1 MHIDVTQHIG
11 SSTRDVGVRDLDGKP
26 ARTVI
31 VSRTYDTTPADLW
44 DAVTTAERIPRWLMP
59 ISGELRL
66 GGRYQLHGNA
76 AGEILVC
83 EPPRHLKVTWE
94 YGGKVSWVEVHIG
107 KEGSG
112 SRLTIEHLAV
122 VDEHWDEFGPGA
134 TGVGWDLMV
143 LGLTQH
149 VATGSATVAEEG
161 MAWMMSENGKA
172 FVRASSEAW
181 GRADVASG
189 ADAATAAA
197 AVSRT
202 TAAYTGA

>member
-1 MHIDVTQHIG
+1 MDIDVTQHIG
-11 SSTRDVGVRDLDGKP
+11 NSTREVGVRDHDGKP

-44 DAVTTAERIPRWLMP
+44 EAITTADRIPRWLMP
-59 ISGELRL
+59 ISGDLRL

-94 YGGKVSWVEVHIG
+94 YAGKMSWVEVHIA
-107 KEGSG
+107 KQGSG
-112 SRLTIEHLAV
+112 SRLTVEHLAV
-122 VDEHWDEFGPGA
+122 MDEHWDQFGPGA
-134 TGVGWDLMV
+134 VGVGWDLML

-149 VATGSATVAEEG
+149 VAGATRVAEEG

-181 GRADVASG
+181 GQAHIAAGVDRAMAE
-189 ADAATAAA
+189 AAA
-197 AVSRT
+197 SQT